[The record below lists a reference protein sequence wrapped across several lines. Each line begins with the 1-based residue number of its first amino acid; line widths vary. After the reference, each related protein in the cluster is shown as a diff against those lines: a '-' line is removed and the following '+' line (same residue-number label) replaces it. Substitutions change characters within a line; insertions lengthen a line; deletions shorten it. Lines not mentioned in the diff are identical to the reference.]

1 MCQKGD
7 FLNVEYNF
15 KYAYKVLN
23 FFNADRQT
31 DKKDRS
37 LIDPS
42 DLKII
47 TLPFF
52 TNKMVSITTYFI
64 IPQPNMLRVNEF
76 FEQHLQTVL
85 RPSTGFMGVPV
96 FVNYRLSCRLPY
108 EVTLL
113 FSVITVEPE
122 VVNIS
127 FCIKEKIR

>member
-23 FFNADRQT
+23 FFTADRQT

-96 FVNYRLSCRLPY
+96 FVN
-108 EVTLL
+108 
-113 FSVITVEPE
+113 
-122 VVNIS
+122 
-127 FCIKEKIR
+127 